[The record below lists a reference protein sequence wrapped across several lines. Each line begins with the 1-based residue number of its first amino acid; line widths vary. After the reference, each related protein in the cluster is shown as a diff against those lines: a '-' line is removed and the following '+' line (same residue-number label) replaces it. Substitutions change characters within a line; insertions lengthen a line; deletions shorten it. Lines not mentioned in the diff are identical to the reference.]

1 MFPLAFSRH
10 DSAQLLKLWASS
22 ASCAVVHLGCSPRES
37 DGRVRQFT
45 AWNSHI
51 SSSSLFAQAPVG
63 SSSCG
68 VLLADSWTQ
77 AQAWYTRIQNLF
89 FLIDS
94 DLEFITSWCQ
104 VSFPQSLLTHHWTV
118 QDAFLYA
125 DDSDEII
132 EELLSREKKKADRTR
147 RRSEQ
152 QDGQVQDDL
161 DSITKGEKWKD
172 LHMTIA
178 ASRSVPR
185 NSLCRRRSGVCF
197 MKEKYFWKFDAV
209 SFV

>member
-1 MFPLAFSRH
+1 MKFSH
-10 DSAQLLKLWASS
+10 Q
-22 ASCAVVHLGCSPRES
+22 
-37 DGRVRQFT
+37 QFK
-45 AWNSHI
+45 SI
-51 SSSSLFAQAPVG
+51 CPSSSWILLLWSLVG
-63 SSSCG
+63 RFM
-68 VLLADSWTQ
+68 DSGSGL
-77 AQAWYTRIQNLF
+77 IHQNPELV